1 LISRLDLRYFFFD
14 TFGDFALEFRR
25 FQRDII
31 KNHTFQFTLM
41 SEKNRHGSEGG
52 EASMLPDGVMSML
65 VERFTKRGRYFKGL
79 LSASLTPKK

>member
-1 LISRLDLRYFFFD
+1 LISVIFSSTLLVI
-14 TFGDFALEFRR
+14 LP
-25 FQRDII
+25 
-31 KNHTFQFTLM
+31 LM